1 MIVRIPYSM
10 QIRMFWLLC
19 GTLYGLFLPLPAS
32 SHGDVHERIAALIR
46 QIGRETNNAQ
56 LFLLRGELYRQHQD
70 WGDAAA
76 DYDRAV
82 KLDPQLAIVGFCRAR
97 MFAEK
102 GDLVVARAG
111 FDEYLRRCPEDGRG
125 FAARARLLVRMNER
139 KSAVRDFTRAIELSR
154 EPGPELFLERAQ
166 LQIAEGKG
174 SEALRGL
181 DVGVAKLGSLISLQ
195 TCALDIELS
204 RTNYDGALTRLQ
216 AIIDASPRKESALA
230 RRGQIELN
238 AGLTLAAKRSFEA
251 SLFAVDALPERLRQ
265 SEAMVELRA
274 KVEAELRAINMK

>member
-1 MIVRIPYSM
+1 MRLKL
-10 QIRMFWLLC
+10 FWLLFA
-19 GTLYGLFLPLPAS
+19 TLPGLFISLRVY
-32 SHGDVHERIAALIR
+32 SHGDLHERIAVLTQ

-56 LFLLRGELYRQHQD
+56 FFLQRGELYRQHQD

-76 DYDRAV
+76 DYEQAV

-102 GDLVVARAG
+102 GDLTVARTG

-125 FAARARLLVRMNER
+125 FAARARLLVRMKEC
-139 KSAVRDFTRAIELSR
+139 KPAVADFTRAIELSR

-166 LQIAEGKG
+166 LQIAEGQG

-181 DVGVAKLGSLISLQ
+181 DEGVARLGSLISLQ
-195 TCALDIELS
+195 TCALDVELS
-204 RTNYDGALTRLQ
+204 RTNYDGALTRMQ
-216 AIIDASPRKESALA
+216 AIIDGSPRKESALA

-238 AGLTLAAKRSFEA
+238 AGLTLAAKKSFEA
-251 SLFAVDALPERLRQ
+251 ALSAVDALPARWRQ
-265 SEAMVELRA
+265 SETMMGLRA
-274 KVEAELRAINMK
+274 KVEAELRAINTR